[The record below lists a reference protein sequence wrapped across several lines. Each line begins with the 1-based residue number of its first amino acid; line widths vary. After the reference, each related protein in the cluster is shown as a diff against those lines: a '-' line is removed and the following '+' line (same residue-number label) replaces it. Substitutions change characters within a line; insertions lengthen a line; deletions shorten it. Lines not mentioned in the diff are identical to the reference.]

1 MARLYFKGDSAGRL
15 AGTFNREG
23 KLVGKRALR
32 NMRRVSKLVM
42 EQSKKNAPVDW
53 KGRNKTDP
61 PGHELERSHK
71 VEEQYADD
79 RRLTATVVVGGI
91 VGGVN
96 VDAYAQ
102 WLHDDFSWSLGPAS
116 RDKAGRG
123 NDVGPLFLERALTKY
138 EDEFDDMLD
147 QALGELLR

>member
-1 MARLYFKGDSAGRL
+1 MARLYFKGDSAGKL
-15 AGTFNREG
+15 AGTFSREG

-32 NMRRVSKLVM
+32 NMRRVSRLVM

-53 KGRNKTDP
+53 KGRTKSSP
-61 PGHELERSHK
+61 PGHELEKSHR
-71 VEEQYADD
+71 VEEKYAGN
-79 RRLTATVVVGGI
+79 RLIATVVVGGM

-102 WLHDDFSWSLGPAS
+102 LLHDDFSWSLGPAS
-116 RDKAGRG
+116 RAKAAAG
-123 NDVGPLFLERALTKY
+123 NNVGPLFLERALTKY

-147 QALGELLR
+147 EAIQELGR